1 MTTTKPMNKTGC
13 HTCLFRD
20 ACPSASDWACQN
32 FTPYDDDCVLEE
44 YIEMK
49 REEFDEDWFQYI
61 AEWD

>member
-1 MTTTKPMNKTGC
+1 MTTTKLMNETGC

-20 ACPSASDWACQN
+20 NCPSASDRGCQN
-32 FTPYDDDCVLEE
+32 YAPDDDDYELEE
-44 YIEMK
+44 YIEAK